1 MFTHAYFLPQQ
12 PFLAQA
18 EQEKMEYEAARRLY
32 EEGHAG
38 YGTNINFS
46 ILPGSSNT
54 FLSVKTESESESEG
68 FNTDD
73 GSLSGSRP

>member
-1 MFTHAYFLPQQ
+1 MILSTRLLLAYSSISSQ

-32 EEGHAG
+32 EEGTTG

-46 ILPGSSNT
+46 ILQGSPAFPT
-54 FLSVKTESESESEG
+54 IKLESESENEA
-68 FNTDD
+68 
-73 GSLSGSRP
+73 